1 MVSSENHAKSPN
13 PTRQQKI
20 PLKQE
25 QIEKMGDT
33 AHNLN

>member
-1 MVSSENHAKSPN
+1 MQKSSN
-13 PTRQQKI
+13 PIRQQKI
-20 PLKQE
+20 PSKQE